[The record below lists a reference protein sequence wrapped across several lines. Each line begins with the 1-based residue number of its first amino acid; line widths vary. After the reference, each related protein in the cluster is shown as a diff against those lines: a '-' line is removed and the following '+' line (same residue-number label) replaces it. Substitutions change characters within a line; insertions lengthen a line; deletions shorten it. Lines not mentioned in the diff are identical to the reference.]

1 MAKRP
6 GKAHISPV
14 RYKKSKEVLEDIAR
28 KSESGLPAETWY
40 LMENLDQS
48 VIQLNRLDSGFKE
61 AEYYQR
67 LTLRIDGEL
76 SELVETI
83 SKHFQE
89 RRQLVSDSFPRPCS
103 IPSRSKKESELINEL
118 IEDDSKSLDECELS
132 EEAITTVRLA
142 RNAGNIKRSIINTID
157 KVIELKMN
165 LLR

>member
-1 MAKRP
+1 
-6 GKAHISPV
+6 
-14 RYKKSKEVLEDIAR
+14 
-28 KSESGLPAETWY
+28 
-40 LMENLDQS
+40 MENLDQS

-118 IEDDSKSLDECELS
+118 IEDDSKSLDERELS